1 MVRLVSEL
9 LPRIRSLVKF
19 VRPFGRETFVAP
31 FKLRSK
37 KTSAARPG
45 GRLKLENRFWERLRL
60 SNRVRLA
67 GNVLGLLSRLLSRL
81 SETKLLANARPAMLE
96 DEGSTHSP
104 SWFVSRRSVAAAYVT
119 RSG

>member
-45 GRLKLENRFWERLRL
+45 GRLKLETDFGR
-60 SNRVRLA
+60 
-67 GNVLGLLSRLLSRL
+67 G
-81 SETKLLANARPAMLE
+81 
-96 DEGSTHSP
+96 
-104 SWFVSRRSVAAAYVT
+104 
-119 RSG
+119 